1 MSAFWWILIVLA
13 AVAALYLWLIA
24 PSKKHPD
31 SGALAGWLYA
41 HRGLHDGNH
50 KVPENSLEAFRR
62 AVDAG
67 YGMELD
73 VQHTRD
79 DRLVVF
85 HDANLKRVCGVDKN
99 VRDLTYGE
107 LKRYPLPDG
116 SVIPLFSEVLEL
128 VGGRAPIIVEVKHYG
143 SATHNA
149 AATLRTLRA
158 YRGPYCVESF
168 HPLAVRYFKKHAP
181 DIVRGQLAAGGRWN
195 RGELGGVEHFAMKH
209 LLVNAVGRPH
219 FVAYSGPEDHTL
231 AMWLMKRVYKPLLA
245 AWTIR
250 SQEVLSVAE
259 KAYDYPIFELFTP
272 ARKDRNA
279 L

>member
-1 MSAFWWILIVLA
+1 MSAFGWILIVLA

-143 SATHNA
+143 HA
-149 AATLRTLRA
+149 A
-158 YRGPYCVESF
+158 
-168 HPLAVRYFKKHAP
+168 
-181 DIVRGQLAAGGRWN
+181 DAAGLSGALL
-195 RGELGGVEHFAMKH
+195 RGVFPSAGGA
-209 LLVNAVGRPH
+209 
-219 FVAYSGPEDHTL
+219 
-231 AMWLMKRVYKPLLA
+231 
-245 AWTIR
+245 
-250 SQEVLSVAE
+250 
-259 KAYDYPIFELFTP
+259 LF
-272 ARKDRNA
+272 
-279 L
+279 